1 MNFSVGVSGR
11 IRPETITQDLQ
22 TIILRLRTEVLLFS
36 MDVLSLKLCVKI
48 KERIDRVVAKLAMIV
63 NTVMTVNH
71 DIIFSPGPF

>member
-1 MNFSVGVSGR
+1 
-11 IRPETITQDLQ
+11 
-22 TIILRLRTEVLLFS
+22 

-71 DIIFSPGPF
+71 DIIFCPGPF

>member
-1 MNFSVGVSGR
+1 
-11 IRPETITQDLQ
+11 
-22 TIILRLRTEVLLFS
+22 

-63 NTVMTVNH
+63 NMVMTVNH